1 MKLGTLDISIII
13 GYIAI
18 TFFIGLW
25 ISRKASRGLKSYFL
39 GDNNIKWWMLGF
51 SNSSGMFDVSGS
63 AWMVSMVFIYGI
75 NVYWQQWAWPVWNQ
89 VFLMMFLSVWLRRS
103 NVMTG
108 AEWINFRFGKD
119 RGANASH
126 LITVIFAVLVA
137 VAFIVYMSIG
147 IGKFAAT
154 ILPWDV
160 SLHAAGMELSNEKVY
175 AVIIILLT
183 TIYSVKGGMY
193 SVVATELL
201 QYFIMIV
208 CCVCVAYMAM
218 NLVSK
223 ETIDGFFPS
232 GWKTIALKTQVDI
245 DWNSKWPAIN
255 KTIDDSGFRDFG
267 WVFGMMAFK
276 GIWASLAGPVPSYD
290 MQRILSTKSPREA
303 AKMNAFTMV
312 VLYFPLY
319 LLVAGIL
326 VLSIH
331 YFSIEQMTA
340 GGKPNLEALLGMV
353 ITELPTGIKGLIMAG
368 MLAAFMSTFSA
379 VVNSGPAYIVND
391 IYKKYFNPDATQKKY
406 IQVSYIACAVI
417 VIMGLLIGLGI
428 SNISTMFDLITGG
441 LYAGFV
447 VPNVL
452 KWVWWRLNGW
462 GYFAG
467 MVTGILVSLLTILF
481 WKSGHIVMSFPIN
494 MAASLAAAIIVSY
507 ATKKQDETDLQHFY
521 TTTNPWGFW
530 KPVKALALKINPAFL
545 PNKNFAVDTFNVLI
559 GIVWQMSMIIMP
571 VYIVIK
577 EYSSALMWL
586 GIWAVC
592 GIVLRF
598 TWWKRLP

>member
-1 MKLGTLDISIII
+1 
-13 GYIAI
+13 
-18 TFFIGLW
+18 
-25 ISRKASRGLKSYFL
+25 
-39 GDNNIKWWMLGF
+39 
-51 SNSSGMFDVSGS
+51 
-63 AWMVSMVFIYGI
+63 
-75 NVYWQQWAWPVWNQ
+75 
-89 VFLMMFLSVWLRRS
+89 
-103 NVMTG
+103 
-108 AEWINFRFGKD
+108 
-119 RGANASH
+119 
-126 LITVIFAVLVA
+126 VA

-147 IGKFAAT
+147 IGKFAAA
-154 ILPWDV
+154 ILPWNL
-160 SLHAAGMELSNEKVY
+160 SLHTAGIELSNEKVY
-175 AVIIILLT
+175 AIIIILLT

-201 QYFIMIV
+201 QYLIMIV
-208 CCVCVAYMAM
+208 CCVCIAYMAM
-218 NLVSK
+218 NLVSR
-223 ETIDGFFPS
+223 ETIEGFFPA
-232 GWKTIALKTQVDI
+232 GWNTIAVKMQVDI
-245 DWNSKWPAIN
+245 DWNSKWPAVN

-267 WVFGMMAFK
+267 LVFGMMAFK

-290 MQRILSTKSPREA
+290 MQRVLSTKSPREA

-331 YFSIEQMTA
+331 YFSIDQMTT

-406 IQVSYIACAVI
+406 IQVSYIACAAI
-417 VIMGLLIGLGI
+417 VITGLLIGLGI

-467 MVTGILVSLLTILF
+467 MVTGIVVSLLAILF
-481 WKSGHIVMSFPIN
+481 WKSGHIVLSFPIN
-494 MAASLAAAIIVSY
+494 MAVSLAAAVMVSY
-507 ATKKQDETDLQHFY
+507 ATKKQDEKDLQHFY

-545 PNKNFAVDTFNVLI
+545 PNKNFAIDTFNVLI

-577 EYSSALMWL
+577 SYNQALMWL
-586 GIWAVC
+586 GIWLVC
-592 GIVLRF
+592 SIVLRF

>member
-1 MKLGTLDISIII
+1 
-13 GYIAI
+13 
-18 TFFIGLW
+18 
-25 ISRKASRGLKSYFL
+25 
-39 GDNNIKWWMLGF
+39 
-51 SNSSGMFDVSGS
+51 
-63 AWMVSMVFIYGI
+63 
-75 NVYWQQWAWPVWNQ
+75 
-89 VFLMMFLSVWLRRS
+89 
-103 NVMTG
+103 
-108 AEWINFRFGKD
+108 
-119 RGANASH
+119 
-126 LITVIFAVLVA
+126 
-137 VAFIVYMSIG
+137 
-147 IGKFAAT
+147 
-154 ILPWDV
+154 
-160 SLHAAGMELSNEKVY
+160 
-175 AVIIILLT
+175 
-183 TIYSVKGGMY
+183 
-193 SVVATELL
+193 
-201 QYFIMIV
+201 
-208 CCVCVAYMAM
+208 
-218 NLVSK
+218 
-223 ETIDGFFPS
+223 
-232 GWKTIALKTQVDI
+232 
-245 DWNSKWPAIN
+245 
-255 KTIDDSGFRDFG
+255 
-267 WVFGMMAFK
+267 
-276 GIWASLAGPVPSYD
+276 
-290 MQRILSTKSPREA
+290 
-303 AKMNAFTMV
+303 
-312 VLYFPLY
+312 LY

-391 IYKKYFNPDATQKKY
+391 IYKKYFNPNATQKKY
-406 IQVSYIACAVI
+406 IQVSYIACAAI

-467 MVTGILVSLLTILF
+467 MVTGIVVSLLAILF

-571 VYIVIK
+571 VYIVIR
-577 EYSSALMWL
+577 EYGSALMWL